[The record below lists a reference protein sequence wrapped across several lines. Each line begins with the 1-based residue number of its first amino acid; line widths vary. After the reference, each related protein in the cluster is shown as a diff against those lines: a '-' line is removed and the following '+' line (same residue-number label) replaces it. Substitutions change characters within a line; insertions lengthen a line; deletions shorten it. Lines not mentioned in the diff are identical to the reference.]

1 MQIKTISVG
10 EDERLSY
17 LGELAQPVSRLFYL
31 GDSLPDL
38 FSEPLVAIVGSRKV
52 SPYGRAVTTKLAG
65 DLARAGVVI
74 VSGLA
79 LGVDSIAHQAAL
91 DAHGKTIAVLPGG
104 LDKIY
109 PASHRNLAKQILLQ
123 GGALVSEY
131 PAGSEGPMKHQFIAR
146 NRIISGLSQGVL
158 ITEAAAKSGSLHTAE
173 FALEQGI
180 DVFAVPGNITS
191 SNSAG
196 TNNLIKTG
204 ATPVTNAD
212 DILEAL
218 NIDKLTISNYL
229 PGTAEEASL
238 IQLIATAPRT
248 NDELMS
254 ASNLPPAVFN
264 QALTM
269 LEINGVI
276 QPDTA
281 GNWIIT

>member
-1 MQIKTISVG
+1 MQIKTLSV
-10 EDERLSY
+10 DDDKRLSY
-17 LGELAQPVSRLFYL
+17 LGELAQPVSKLFYL
-31 GDSLPDL
+31 GDSLPMLLDAP
-38 FSEPLVAIVGSRKV
+38 FVAIVGSRKV

-91 DAHGKTIAVLPGG
+91 DAHGKTIAVLPSG
-104 LDKIY
+104 LDTIY
-109 PASHRNLAKQILLQ
+109 PASHRNLARQILLQ
-123 GGALVSEY
+123 GGALISEY
-131 PAGSEGPMKHQFIAR
+131 PEGSEGPMKHQFIAR
-146 NRIISGLSQGVL
+146 NRIIAGISQGVL
-158 ITEAAAKSGSLHTAE
+158 ITEAAAKNGSLHTAE

-191 SNSAG
+191 STSAG

-204 ATPVTNAD
+204 ATPVTNVG

-218 NIDKLTISNYL
+218 NINIRVTSNYQ
-229 PGTAEEASL
+229 PDSPEEATL
-238 IQLIATAPRT
+238 IQLITTAPRT
-248 NDELMS
+248 NDELLS

-264 QALTM
+264 QTLTM

-276 QPDTA
+276 QSDMA
-281 GNWIIT
+281 GNWIIA